1 MPHRPSGRSTLDS
14 FSNVES
20 SACFP
25 NTRRAQHPRLW
36 TLLLPLLLSACASVA
51 PERDQAALQTLT
63 EGRTAGVSAPW
74 LREPA
79 AIEAAVAE
87 LLRAPLG
94 ASEAVRLALLNNPS
108 LQAALN
114 RLDISDAERVQA
126 ARAPN
131 PYFGIGRFS
140 EGEKLEIERLL
151 RFDVV
156 GLLFLPW
163 KSAWQERQH
172 TLARLDAAQTVVR
185 LATETRKAWVSA
197 VAAQQMVQHLTQVLE
212 AAQAG
217 AELAQRMAQVGNFS
231 RLQQAREQLLQSDA
245 AAQLARARHTA
256 FVERERLTRLMGLWG
271 EQTQYTLTARLPDLP
286 AALPTSLDV
295 EAQALRERLDV
306 RAALTESAHLAE
318 SMGVNRVAGYL
329 SGSSLDVVASS
340 IFDNAAGTQESRRG
354 VEIKVPLPVFD
365 LGGAR
370 QARAQAE
377 YQLSVNRLREVGVL
391 ARSEARQ
398 SWHAWRTTY
407 DLARLLRDEVVPLR
421 RTISEESLLRYNGML
436 SSVWALL
443 GDVRQQSL
451 SVSQAIEAQRDFWLA
466 DADLQLTLT
475 GTSAAML
482 APTSRP
488 GTASPMTRPSAA
500 AGH

>member
-1 MPHRPSGRSTLDS
+1 MPLCSFHPAPPERPRGWIGVL
-14 FSNVES
+14 
-20 SACFP
+20 ALC
-25 NTRRAQHPRLW
+25 
-36 TLLLPLLLSACASVA
+36 LLLSACASVA
-51 PERDQAALQTLT
+51 PEQDREAVNALT
-63 EGRTAGVSAPW
+63 EGRTAGVEAPL
-74 LREPA
+74 LRDPA

-87 LLRAPLG
+87 LLRAPIG
-94 ASEAVRLALLNNPS
+94 APQAVRLALLNNPN
-108 LQAALN
+108 LQIALN

-131 PYFGIGRFS
+131 PYLGIGRFT

-163 KSAWQERQH
+163 KAQWQARQH
-172 TLARLDAAQTVVR
+172 TLARLEAAQTVVR

-197 VAAQQMVQHLTQVLE
+197 VAAQQMVEHLSQVLE

-217 AELAQRMAQVGNFS
+217 AALAQRMAQVGNFS

-271 EQTQYTLTARLPDLP
+271 DQAQYTLATRLPDLP
-286 AALPTSLDV
+286 ATLSPAMDV

-318 SMGVNRVAGYL
+318 ALGVNQVAGYL

-365 LGGAR
+365 GGGAR

-377 YQLSVNRLREVGVL
+377 YQQSVSRLRELGVR
-391 ARSEARQ
+391 ARSETRQ
-398 SWHAWRTTY
+398 AWHAWRTSY
-407 DLARLLRDEVVPLR
+407 DLARLFRDEVVPLR
-421 RTISEESLLRYNGML
+421 KTISEESLLRYNGML
-436 SSVWALL
+436 TSVWALL

-451 SVSQAIEAQRDFWLA
+451 SVSQALEAQRDFWLA

-475 GTSAAML
+475 GTSL
-482 APTSRP
+482 APLSPSSTAGSAQRNRP
-488 GTASPMTRPSAA
+488 AALNTAP